1 MQPGS
6 DNSSSA
12 ARAEEQLG
20 VYISV
25 PFCKAKCSY
34 CNFASGVFAAERMQ
48 AYVDR
53 VCGEIAGARLRA
65 AGMGAGLPSN
75 VDSVYLGGGTPSLL
89 APEQLRQMFVRLRET
104 FSVAE
109 GAEITIEC
117 APGQISDAVLR
128 EFAALGVNRLSFGV
142 QSFVDQESRAVG
154 RLHTGEQCLAEIAR
168 VRAAG
173 IAEVNVDL
181 IAGLP
186 HQTEESFR
194 VSLEK
199 AVGSGVPHVSV
210 YMLEVDEDSRLG
222 SELLA
227 GGVRYHAHH
236 VPDDGRTADLY
247 LAACEFLEGAGVAQY
262 EISNFARS
270 GDASGRG
277 PGHASRHNLKYWRR
291 QPYLGLGLDAHSMLR
306 AESGLRADS
315 GGNCAARF
323 ANTDDLDAYMA
334 AAMQPE
340 PQEVSAQEALEEAL
354 FLGLRLNAGVD
365 PEALRAE
372 FGEAVG
378 GYREAIAELA
388 AEGMLLAEANNV
400 KLTARGR
407 LVSNDVFGRLLE
419 TVPHSSR

>member
-6 DNSSSA
+6 DNSSRA

-53 VCGEIAGARLRA
+53 VCAEIAGARLRVV
-65 AGMGAGLPSN
+65 GMGALLPAS

-89 APEQLRQMFVRLRET
+89 APEQLRQLFVRLRDT
-104 FSVAE
+104 FNVAT

-142 QSFVDQESRAVG
+142 QSFIDRESRAVG

-247 LAACEFLEGAGVAQY
+247 LAACEFLEGAGIAQY

-270 GDASGRG
+270 G
-277 PGHASRHNLKYWRR
+277 HASLHNLKYWRR

-306 AESGLRADS
+306 AESAFRADS
-315 GGNCAARF
+315 GGNCAVRF

-340 PQEVSAQEALEEAL
+340 PQEVSAEEALEEAL
-354 FLGLRLNAGVD
+354 FLGLRLNAGID
-365 PEALRAE
+365 LEALRAE
-372 FGEAVG
+372 FGETVD
-378 GYREAIAELA
+378 GYREPIAELA
-388 AEGMLLAEANNV
+388 AEGMLLAEGDRV
-400 KLTARGR
+400 KLTERGR

-419 TVPHSSR
+419 TVPA

>member
-1 MQPGS
+1 MQP
-6 DNSSSA
+6 DNDNTSGVE
-12 ARAEEQLG
+12 RAEEQLG

-48 AYVDR
+48 AYVER
-53 VCGEIAGARLRA
+53 VCGEIAGARVRA
-65 AGMGAGLPSN
+65 EGMGAGLPTN

-109 GAEITIEC
+109 GAEVTIEC

-186 HQTEESFR
+186 HQTEGSFR

-222 SELLA
+222 SELIA

-262 EISNFARS
+262 EISNFARA
-270 GDASGRG
+270 GDASGRN

-306 AESGLRADS
+306 AESG
-315 GGNCAARF
+315 GNCAVRF
-323 ANTDDLDAYMA
+323 ANTDDLDAYMSGTQ
-334 AAMQPE
+334 QPE

-365 PEALRAE
+365 PAVLRAE
-372 FGEAVG
+372 FGEAVE
-378 GYREAIAELA
+378 GYQGSIDELA
-388 AEGMLLAEANNV
+388 EEGMLLLEGNTV

-419 TVPHSSR
+419 AVSHSSR